1 MSRMVRKQVYVG
13 REHEELLKRRAREL
27 DVAES
32 ELIRRGIEQ
41 IGRSAPAGPLDRRA
55 WQEELDFIR
64 RRASIPASGRG
75 RKWTREDLYDQRLQ
89 RLPR

>member
-41 IGRSAPAGPLDRRA
+41 VGRAPASLAPDLQAWEEARR
-55 WQEELDFIR
+55 FIAER
-64 RRASIPASGRG
+64 MAIVAPQTGRG
-75 RKWTREDLYDQRLQ
+75 WTRHELYEERLE
-89 RLPR
+89 RFSR